1 MTPRRGVSLWGSS
14 LPSHDAGT
22 EQSLR
27 GVTFH
32 FVTLPREQRETL
44 TYLLSYTEGWGH
56 KSSRRH
62 TSTDKG
68 QCLGANQ
75 SHSKVTR
82 GWVGWAKRRGSAP
95 CDGRCGARCAGHK
108 GHRARWRACEARN
121 HACDGRCGARCA
133 GLRENYFRSLRG
145 EK

>member
-75 SHSKVTR
+75 SHVAHVAQK
-82 GWVGWAKRRGSAP
+82 GGWA
-95 CDGRCGARCAGHK
+95 GARLPPASIAK
-108 GHRARWRACEARN
+108 RAAKHRWQGQRRVQV
-121 HACDGRCGARCA
+121 
-133 GLRENYFRSLRG
+133 RSQ
-145 EK
+145 EPQAH